1 VGDTQSETGSGKQF
15 VIARVIEA
23 PRQRVWDALTKAEHL
38 RQWWGPTGFE
48 VIRAD
53 VDLRPGGRFHCGMR
67 SIEGFKMWAMF
78 AYHDVVP
85 PERLVFVN
93 WFSNEAGGVT
103 RNPIVPT
110 WPLETITTLQF
121 DEEPDG
127 KTKVSVT
134 WAPHK
139 ATEVEQKTFEAS
151 PLKKVSWGSSFD
163 QLAAYLAKGS

>member
-1 VGDTQSETGSGKQF
+1 MGGTQSEGSSKAF
-15 VIARVIEA
+15 VIARVIAA
-23 PRQRVWDALTKAEHL
+23 PRQRVWDALTRAEHL

-78 AYHDVVP
+78 AYQDVVP

-139 ATEVEQKTFEAS
+139 ATDVEQKTFEAS

-163 QLAAYLAKGS
+163 QLAAYLAKEI